1 MVERRRELHGKR
13 LIGYALGNFG
23 LILTNMFIGVFIF
36 QYYVYT
42 INLDSIL
49 TSVGISLQL
58 IISAISSIIF
68 GILADNKKL
77 GRFGKRRPFLL
88 YGLPIW
94 LLTSIILWLPPK
106 CPQNNSLYVPT
117 VVFLWSILIIQSASG
132 SSMMTVHFSML
143 TEQSQT
149 HQNREKIA
157 AAITFFQIIASVFA
171 LMLPLIIEST
181 LPNPENVKWWEPSGQ
196 IILSYIPWIGT
207 AFTLFGVISVLITF
221 FSVDESFHKITTL
234 PISQKEASLKSF
246 IHQMKTPLW
255 DKKYRNY
262 LSVRLF
268 TSISGKILGVI
279 VIPFLTYTLLFT
291 GSKYY
296 IYVGVSIIS
305 KMMGF
310 YIWRK
315 LLKKNPILKIYV
327 ICIISSI
334 IACFLELLFLIEF
347 LSVEFEIVFFI
358 FTMGTILGSM
368 YGLGLF
374 EPPLASALVYEAA
387 DRIEDLDFDEAVSNI
402 SGAYFGL
409 NSFIM
414 AAGQSLASFIIGIIL
429 TGHNAENSIIITLTL
444 ASMGIFYLISLFFLK
459 QIKLEKKFI
468 SKEDLN
474 FGFSEE
480 DFFFKE

>member
-23 LILTNMFIGVFIF
+23 LILTNMFIGIFIF

-42 INLDSIL
+42 INLDAIL

-94 LLTSIILWLPPK
+94 VFTSIIIWLPPK
-106 CPQNNSLYVPT
+106 CPQNNSLFIPT
-117 VVFLWSILIIQSASG
+117 AVFLWSVFIFQSMSG
-132 SSMMTVHFSML
+132 SSMLTAHLSML

-157 AAITFFQIIASVFA
+157 AAITFFQIIASILA
-171 LMLPLIIEST
+171 MLLPLIVESI
-181 LPNPENVKWWEPSGQ
+181 LPNPEHVKWWEPSGQ
-196 IILSYIPWIGT
+196 IIFAYMPWVG
-207 AFTLFGVISVLITF
+207 ASFTLFGLIAILTTF
-221 FSVDESFHKITTL
+221 FSIDESFHKLIT
-234 PISQKEASLKSF
+234 PKIEQQKVSLRSF
-246 IHQMKTPLW
+246 IHYMRAPIW
-255 DKKYRNY
+255 DKKYRKY
-262 LSVRLF
+262 LSVRF
-268 TSISGKILGVI
+268 FNSISGKILGII
-279 VIPFLTYTLLFT
+279 VIPFLTYTLMFT

-296 IYVGVSIIS
+296 IYVIVSILS

-315 LLKKNPILKIYV
+315 LLKKNSILKTYI

-334 IACFLELLFLIEF
+334 IACFLELIFLIEL
-347 LSVEFEIVFFI
+347 LSSKFEIILFI
-358 FTMGTILGSM
+358 LTMGTILGSM

-374 EPPLASALVYEAA
+374 NPPLASVLIYEAA
-387 DRIEDLDFDEAVSNI
+387 DKIETSEFDEAVSNI

-409 NSFIM
+409 SSFIM
-414 AAGQSLASFIIGIIL
+414 AAGQSLASFIIGLVL
-429 TGHNAENSIIITLTL
+429 TGHNAENSTIITLTL
-444 ASMGIFYLISLFFLK
+444 VSMGIFYLISLIFLK
-459 QIKLEKKFI
+459 RIKLEKKFI
-468 SKEDLN
+468 SKDILR
-474 FGFSEE
+474 SEVSDE
-480 DFFFKE
+480 ALFLQE

>member
-1 MVERRRELHGKR
+1 MVESPRELHGKR

-23 LILTNMFIGVFIF
+23 LILTNMFIGVFLF

-58 IISAISSIIF
+58 IFSAISSIIF
-68 GILADNKKL
+68 GILADNKKPTK
-77 GRFGKRRPFLL
+77 FGKRRPFLL
-88 YGLPIW
+88 YGLPTW
-94 LLTSIILWLPPK
+94 VLTSIILWLPPK
-106 CPQNNSLYVPT
+106 CPQNNSLFIPT
-117 VVFLWSILIIQSASG
+117 VAFLWSILIIQSISG

-157 AAITFFQIIASVFA
+157 AVITFFQIIASILA
-171 LMLPLIIEST
+171 LMLPLIIESI

-196 IILSYIPWIGT
+196 IVFSYMPWIGT
-207 AFTLFGVISVLITF
+207 SFTSFGVISILITF
-221 FSVDESFHKITTL
+221 FSVDESFHKTTT
-234 PISQKEASLKSF
+234 PKISQKKAALRSF

-268 TSISGKILGVI
+268 TSISGKILGII
-279 VIPFLTYTLLFT
+279 VIPFLTYALLFT
-291 GSKYY
+291 GNKYY

-315 LLKKNPILKIYV
+315 LLKKNSILKTYM

-334 IACFLELLFLIEF
+334 IACFLELIFLIEF
-347 LSVEFEIVFFI
+347 LSAEFEIIFFI
-358 FTMGTILGSM
+358 CTMGTILGSM

-387 DRIEDLDFDEAVSNI
+387 DKIEDFDLNQAVSNI

-409 NSFIM
+409 SSFIM
-414 AAGQSLASFIIGIIL
+414 AAGQSIASFIIGIIL
-429 TGHNAENSIIITLTL
+429 TGHNAENSTIITFTL

-459 QIKLEKKFI
+459 RIKLEKKFI
-468 SKEDLN
+468 SKEILSS
-474 FGFSEE
+474 GVSEE
-480 DFFFKE
+480 DFFLKK